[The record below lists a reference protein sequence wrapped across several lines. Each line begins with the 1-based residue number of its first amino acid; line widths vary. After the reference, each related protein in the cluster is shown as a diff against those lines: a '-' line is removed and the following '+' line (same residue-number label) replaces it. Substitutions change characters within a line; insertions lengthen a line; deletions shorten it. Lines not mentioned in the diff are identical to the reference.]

1 MSRSKRKPFWKDR
14 TRNNHWW
21 KRKANKIV
29 RRSKELYNN
38 MFYKRLVCSY
48 DWCDYIF
55 YSPEDA
61 KAYRK

>member
-29 RRSKELYNN
+29 KKFNKIKKKKE
-38 MFYKRLVCSY
+38 K
-48 DWCDYIF
+48 
-55 YSPEDA
+55 EDEA
-61 KAYRK
+61 IKDL

>member
-1 MSRSKRKPFWKDR
+1 MSRSKRKPYWKDR

-29 RRSKELYNN
+29 RRSKELYNH
-38 MFYKRLVCSY
+38 MFYKRLVCSW
-48 DWCDYIF
+48 DWCDFIF
-55 YSPEDA
+55 YAPKDV